1 MGLPRLVANTA
12 GTFRLNPVAQ
22 LHWVGWEDEYVVFE
36 ESSGETHQ
44 LDAFRAFVLNSAIE
58 GPIQVEGLL
67 ADMVSAMP
75 VEDRQTTAQALQ
87 SVVEE
92 LETVGLLE
100 RVSV

>member
-1 MGLPRLVANTA
+1 MTNTA

-22 LHWVGWEDEYVVFE
+22 LHWVGWGDEYVVFE

-58 GPIQVEGLL
+58 GVVQVDGLL
-67 ADMVSAMP
+67 ADMVNTVP
-75 VEDRQTTAQALQ
+75 VEDHQATAQALQ
-87 SVVEE
+87 SVLGE